1 MAVKHVTWRGLIP
14 GLAATGG
21 IVAIVLAILIFGRV
35 GALHG
40 KTIPMFVATAEARGI
55 ITGSDV
61 WLEGQRVGKVS
72 SIQFRTLH
80 PDSAALILIGIDVLA
95 KYREHIRTDSHAQI
109 RSAGTLI
116 GEPVIYVTA
125 GSTAGTAL
133 QARDTIRAKS
143 QADFEGVT
151 SQLAIASR
159 HFPPIIEN
167 IKAMNAGLKS
177 ARGTL
182 GALGMD
188 ENRRE
193 IDVLKTRAANLAD
206 RALQSDGTIA
216 MSLREG
222 QLMTR
227 ARTVMARADS
237 VKTVMTGATTRL
249 GRFTRDTTM
258 TATIADIRNE
268 VSIVRGQL
276 AAAEGTAGRILGDS
290 AVFME
295 LARLERELGALMADV
310 KRNPMR
316 YVNF

>member
-1 MAVKHVTWRGLIP
+1 MAVKRVTWRGLIP
-14 GLAATGG
+14 GLAAAGG
-21 IVAIVLAILIFGRV
+21 VLAIVLGILIFGRV

-40 KTIPMFVATAEARGI
+40 KTIPMFVAVDQARGVI
-55 ITGSDV
+55 SGTDV

-72 SIQFRTLH
+72 SIAFAKLN
-80 PDSAALILIGIDVLA
+80 PDSAAKILIGIDVLA
-95 KYREHIRTDSHAQI
+95 KYREHIRTDSYAQI
-109 RSAGTLI
+109 RAAGTLI

-133 QARDTIRAKS
+133 QKGDTILAKS

-167 IKAMNAGLKS
+167 VKTMNAGLKS

-193 IDVLKTRAANLAD
+193 IDVLKTRASNLAD
-206 RALQSDGTIA
+206 RALESQGSIA

-222 QLMTR
+222 RLMSR
-227 ARTVMARADS
+227 ARSAMARADS
-237 VKTVMTGATTRL
+237 VKLVMTGATTRL
-249 GRFTRDTTM
+249 GRFTRDTAM
-258 TATIADIRNE
+258 RATIADIRNE

-276 AAAEGTAGRILGDS
+276 ASAEGTAGRVLGDS

-295 LARLERELGALMADV
+295 
-310 KRNPMR
+310 
-316 YVNF
+316 